1 MKASRSSEIFP
12 LVLALGL
19 AAGLLLSGCGRGRGR
34 GRGLEVVYVSA
45 PQTALRD
52 RVAPVYN
59 KLGVVK
65 NGERLEVLDRDR
77 RFVKVRTASGT
88 EGWIEQ
94 RYTIGQQTYDAL
106 QKLAQDAR
114 DYPVQGMAT
123 TRNDTN
129 IHLEPERDS
138 EHLYQIA
145 QGAKVSI
152 LKRSTSEREITPGS
166 VPSSNKKDAPK
177 AVMEDWWLIR
187 DADGHTGWILSRMT
201 DLDVPLEIAQYAE
214 GQRIQAYFML
224 DEVKDGEK
232 KVPQY
237 LVLLSEPKDG
247 MPFDYNQARVF
258 TWNVKKHRYETAYR
272 ERNLEGFFPVSAGH
286 EVFEKE
292 GDLPTFTLN
301 VKNSS
306 GELVDRKYKLN
317 TPIVRRVLAPGEA
330 VEKARAK
337 AKRRR

>member
-1 MKASRSSEIFP
+1 MKAARSFSIH
-12 LVLALGL
+12 LLALSVGL

-34 GRGLEVVYVSA
+34 GREVLYVSA

-65 NGERLEVLDRDR
+65 NGERVEVLDRER
-77 RFVKVRTASGT
+77 RFVKVRTARGE

-94 RYTIGQQTYDAL
+94 RYTISQKTYDAL
-106 QKLAQDAR
+106 QKLAEDAR
-114 DYPVQGMAT
+114 AYPVQGTAAT
-123 TRNDTN
+123 RSETN

-166 VPSSNKKDAPK
+166 VPTSTRKDSPK
-177 AVMEDWWLIR
+177 TVMEDWWLIR

-201 DLDVPLEIAQYAE
+201 DLDVPLDIAQYAE
-214 GQRIQAYFML
+214 GQRIQAFFVL

-258 TWNVKKHRYETAYR
+258 TWNLKKHRYETAYR
-272 ERNLEGFFPVSAGH
+272 ERNLEGFFPVSVGH

-292 GDLPTFTLN
+292 GDLPTFTLK
-301 VKNSS
+301 VKNAS
-306 GELVDRKYKLN
+306 GDLVDRKYKLN
-317 TPIVRRVLAPGEA
+317 TPIVRRVLAPGE
-330 VEKARAK
+330 VPEKPRAK
-337 AKRRR
+337 AKSRR